1 MTTFKTKILP
11 IITILL
17 IFMFWYSTL
26 SVSYLVMIVP
36 MLFVLLVSYVE
47 FKSNFLKQLGFSNS
61 NFNKKN
67 ILIHAPLIAFGLFF
81 IYYYV
86 LLPLLTYITKQPID
100 YSDFDAVKGNPVSL
114 IFLLLF
120 VWISAA
126 FGEEIVWRGYFMK
139 QFVKFF
145 GEGKIS
151 MIINILLFGA
161 LFGLMHSYQ
170 GITGQLLTGIIGMIL
185 SYIFYKKKYDLW
197 LNVAIHGWFDTIA
210 ILALYFNFGQ

>member
-17 IFMFWYSTL
+17 IFMFWYSSL

-47 FKSNFLKQLGFSNS
+47 FKYNFLKQLGFSNS

-67 ILIHAPLIAFGLFF
+67 ILIHAPLIAFGLFL

-86 LLPLLTYITKQPID
+86 LLPLLTYITNQPID

-145 GEGKIS
+145 GERKIS

>member
-17 IFMFWYSTL
+17 IFMFWYSSF
-26 SVSYLVMIVP
+26 SVSYLVMILP
-36 MLFVLLVSYVE
+36 MLLILLVSYVE
-47 FKSNFLKQLGFSNS
+47 FKSNFLKQLGFHSS

-67 ILIHAPLIAFGLFF
+67 ILIHAPLIAFGLFL

-86 LLPLLTYITKQPID
+86 LLPLLTYITNQPID
-100 YSDFDAVKGNPVSL
+100 YSDFDTVKGNPVSL
-114 IFLLLF
+114 IFLLIF

-145 GEGKIS
+145 GDGKIS
-151 MIINILLFGA
+151 ITINILLYGV

-185 SYIFYKKKYDLW
+185 AYIFYKKKYDLW
-197 LNVAIHGWFDTIA
+197 LNVAIHGFFDTIA
-210 ILALYFNFGQ
+210 ILALYFNLG

>member
-17 IFMFWYSTL
+17 IFMFWYSSL
-26 SVSYLVMIVP
+26 SVSYLIMIAP
-36 MLFVLLVSYVE
+36 MLFVLLVSYIE
-47 FKSNFLKQLGFSNS
+47 FKSNFLKQLGFSSS

-67 ILIHAPLIAFGLFF
+67 ILIHAPLIAFTLFL

-86 LLPLLTYITKQPID
+86 LLPLLTYITNQPID

-114 IFLLLF
+114 IFLLIF
-120 VWISAA
+120 VWVSAA

-151 MIINILLFGA
+151 MTINILLFGI

-210 ILALYFNFGQ
+210 ILALYLNLGQ